1 MALSL
6 AWLRKLG
13 CWRWMGALLL
23 KRWIN
28 CRTLPRLG
36 SANLVRPRRCL
47 TDLRTARLAIAKAS
61 AGIGACIH
69 RKSQKTPVHLPKK
82 EKTSELGR
90 II

>member
-1 MALSL
+1 MRLAIACADRIDIALLPSQV
-6 AWLRKLG
+6 AISRPSTSQKRETSKLG
-13 CWRWMGALLL
+13 RMIG
-23 KRWIN
+23 
-28 CRTLPRLG
+28 
-36 SANLVRPRRCL
+36 
-47 TDLRTARLAIAKAS
+47 TDLRTARLAIAKAT